1 MRYLTVLSDPGCP
14 LCRWAT
20 RWLAEQP
27 QLVPLRFVAAGS
39 PEARAAFPEL
49 DAAATLREVTVV
61 ADTGEVY
68 VGDRAWIACLWA
80 LVAYRPTAE
89 RLSSPALMPTVRQ
102 LVAAVSRYRRRDD
115 GYGAGCDGGACDPHG

>member
-1 MRYLTVLSDPGCP
+1 MRYLTVLSDTGCP

-20 RWLAEQP
+20 GWLADQP

-39 PEARAAFPEL
+39 AEARAAFPGL
-49 DAAATLREVTVV
+49 DPASTLRDVTVV

-102 LVAAVSRYRRRDD
+102 LVAAVSRYRPRDD
-115 GYGAGCDGGACDPHG
+115 GYGAGCDGGVCDPHG